1 MKRTFTA
8 LLAFSLIMLIYTP
21 TIQASENN
29 NYIEEVMNQPGDSG
43 EQQPAVNLGDIAAS
57 EIEASGAIE
66 EQKEYFISDAFNKLA
81 QVSLTDVLKAADSA
95 GSGEEVNFQQKEEMI
110 EPPHKEDEPVEAV
123 TKKQPVEEAT
133 VDRPSKKSSLLDLK
147 FGEGLLKPLTGDVKL
162 SALDYSKEKEEGA
175 SRPLGIEIADSP
187 LIGSLKISVL
197 DNKEKTTET
206 VHQSKRSLV
215 TVEVDNQLIGKAN
228 VEVLESQADNTD
240 TYRSIRSSL
249 AKVNVN
255 NPHIGEVNAGVA
267 TQDTYE
273 SEDLS
278 NRSGGLVSIELKET
292 LVGNVN
298 VDVLKSDG
306 KKTVILDVVTKE
318 TPILGNTDIDV
329 GIDNPSFTDTDPK
342 VKEQP
347 IKKPQE
353 PIVADRLE
361 ETLNKVVP
369 ENPIETP
376 SDLVES
382 KQPLEKPE
390 DSDTKVQ
397 PKDQKKVKPSIEKSK
412 DAASSNQPA
421 TSEDSDEFPPLNFI
435 DVKEV
440 EQDGKQPDMDE
451 FIEEQILTEKP
462 DDDPL
467 AAAIQKLLEAG
478 NKQLLNNPAKM
489 DTHAAAIYQE
499 EDESNPIDSP
509 SVSQAIMLGS
519 SLSGVGSASSSGN
532 FSTNTG
538 VGDLFSGKLDV
549 ISYMA
554 SEMTNKALFKVKTL
568 RTKWNKEPPINPPKQ
583 SFFLS

>member
-1 MKRTFTA
+1 MKRTFIA
-8 LLAFSLIMLIYTP
+8 LVAFALIMLIYTP

-29 NYIEEVMNQPGDSG
+29 NHIEKIMNQPGDSS
-43 EQQPAVNLGDIAAS
+43 EQQPAADLGDIAAS
-57 EIEASGAIE
+57 EIETDGAVE
-66 EQKEYFISDAFNKLA
+66 EQKEYVISDALNKLA
-81 QVSLTDVLKAADSA
+81 QGSLTDLLKAADQRERSDRA
-95 GSGEEVNFQQKEEMI
+95 GSGEEVNFRLQEEIIEPQHKEE
-110 EPPHKEDEPVEAV
+110 EPAEAV
-123 TKKQPVEEAT
+123 AEKQPVEEAT
-133 VDRPSKKSSLLDLK
+133 VDRPSKKSSLLDLQL
-147 FGEGLLKPLTGDVKL
+147 GEGLLKPLTGDVKL
-162 SALDYSKEKEEGA
+162 STLDYSKEEGA
-175 SRPLGIEIADSP
+175 SRPLDIEIADSP
-187 LIGSLKISVL
+187 LIGSLKISL
-197 DNKEKTTET
+197 LGTEEKTTDTGDET
-206 VHQSKRSLV
+206 KRSLV
-215 TVEVDNQLIGKAN
+215 EVEVDNQLLGKAK
-228 VEVLESQADNTD
+228 VDVLESQADNTD
-240 TYRSIRSSL
+240 TYRSIRSRL

-255 NPHIGEVNAGVA
+255 NPLIGEVNAGVA

-318 TPILGNTDIDV
+318 TPILGNTDINV
-329 GIDNPSFTDTDPK
+329 GIDNPSFTATDPK

-347 IKKPQE
+347 IKKPQK
-353 PIVADRLE
+353 PIVAERPE
-361 ETLNKVVP
+361 ETSNNVVP

-376 SDLVES
+376 SDPVNS
-382 KQPLEKPE
+382 KQPLEKSE
-390 DSDTKVQ
+390 DPDTKEQ
-397 PKDQKKVKPSIEKSK
+397 PKDQKKVKPSIEKSV
-412 DAASSNQPA
+412 DTANSNQPA
-421 TSEDSDEFPPLNFI
+421 TSVDFI

-451 FIEEQILTEKP
+451 VIDEQILSEKT

-467 AAAIQKLLEAG
+467 TAAIQKLLEAG
-478 NKQLLNNPAKM
+478 NKKQLNNPAKI

-499 EDESNPIDSP
+499 EDESNPKDSP
-509 SVSQAIMLGS
+509 YVSQAIMLGS
-519 SLSGVGSASSSGN
+519 LLSGVGSSSSSGN